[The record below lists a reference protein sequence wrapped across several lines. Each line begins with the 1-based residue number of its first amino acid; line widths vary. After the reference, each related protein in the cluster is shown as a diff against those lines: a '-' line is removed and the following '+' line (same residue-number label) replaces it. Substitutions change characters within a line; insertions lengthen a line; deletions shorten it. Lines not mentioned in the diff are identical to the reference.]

1 MGLLKHLLMGDVEQY
16 TTRPADVP
24 SVDQLN
30 EQIKQQLPQ
39 VDELQSVQC
48 YGEVRDTWTK
58 GRATGFTLLDET
70 GKLRGVIWND
80 TYENLDL
87 TLTVGMEVAVDG
99 DIGYYPRRGRLQ
111 IYANDMTVVGTGDRT
126 TATEQLETDLGE
138 RGWFDESHDT
148 ALPQVPETI
157 GVVTSPDGD
166 ARHDITTAIH
176 DSAPAVDI
184 LIEPAT
190 VQGPNAPQSLAN
202 GIQALD
208 RDTDCDVM
216 IVGRGGGS
224 TTDLQTFNSEVV
236 AEAIHDA
243 TTPIV
248 SAVGHTDDQ
257 LIADRVA
264 DVTVTTPREAGKTVV
279 NERGRIWSQ
288 LEHLEDDLD
297 NAYAHLEQEHDHEQ
311 QLDQAV
317 ANAQTTDGRMTTVYK
332 AAIAGL
338 VIVVLILSLLL
349 FL

>member
-1 MGLLKHLLMGDVEQY
+1 MGDAEQS

-30 EQIKQQLPQ
+30 EQIKQQLPH

-48 YGEVRDTWTK
+48 YGEVRDPWTSGK
-58 GRATGFTLLDET
+58 STGFTLIDDT
-70 GKLRGVIWND
+70 GKLKGVIWND

-87 TLTVGMEVAVDG
+87 TLTDGMEVAVDG
-99 DIGYYPRRGRLQ
+99 DIGYYPPYGRLQ
-111 IYANDMTVVGTGDRT
+111 IYADDMTVLGTGDQT
-126 TATEQLETDLGE
+126 TATEQLEIDLGK
-138 RGWFDESHDT
+138 RGWFDESHNT

-157 GVVTSPDGD
+157 GVVTSPNGD
-166 ARHDITTAIH
+166 ACSDITEAISE
-176 DSAPAVDI
+176 SAAAIDV

-190 VQGPNAPQSLAN
+190 VQGSNAPQSLAD

-208 RDTDCDVM
+208 RETDVDVM

-224 TTDLQTFNSEVV
+224 TTDLQAFNSESV
-236 AEAIHDA
+236 AEAIYQA

-248 SAVGHTDDQ
+248 TAVGHTDDQ
-257 LIADRVA
+257 FIADRVA
-264 DVTVTTPREAGKTVV
+264 DVAVTTPREAGKTVV
-279 NERGRIWSQ
+279 NERGRIWGQ

-297 NAYAHLEQEHDHEQ
+297 DAYARLEQEHDHEQ
-311 QLDQAV
+311 YLDQAV
-317 ANAQTTDGRMTTVYK
+317 ANAQATDGRMTTVYK

-338 VIVVLILSLLL
+338 VIVVLVLCLLL